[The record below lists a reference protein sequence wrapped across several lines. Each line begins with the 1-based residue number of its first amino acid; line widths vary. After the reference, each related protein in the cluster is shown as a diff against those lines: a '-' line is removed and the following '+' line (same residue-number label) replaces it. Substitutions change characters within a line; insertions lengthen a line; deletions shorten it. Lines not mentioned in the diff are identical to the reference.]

1 MRLTRRAFTTGLA
14 EVITG
19 AALMRRAAA
28 ATEVVKIGMVV
39 SMTGP
44 AAGEGERSRNG
55 ANLALQQINAAGGIL
70 GKPLQ
75 LVFEDDQGT
84 NPGAVLAFSK
94 LSSQPDIVGF
104 IGTNRSTQMLA
115 MAPDIL
121 KAARPVMFCATDPK
135 LTELGNPWVFRCQAT
150 DADGSREIA
159 RFGSVDLGK
168 KKWAI
173 VHATDTYGASGAR
186 MLTQALG
193 QFGASSVLDQ
203 GYTDQN
209 QDFTPIVLAIRQ
221 SGADVLGS
229 YMTFDND
236 VGLFARQLR
245 QFGVT
250 IPWVGSP
257 SIMNA
262 AAIKLAGAALNDT
275 YAVGGYAEA
284 ATDAT
289 KAFGAAYRKA
299 YHIPADTIAS
309 GPFDAVTV
317 LARSINKAG
326 STSPQAVRAAI
337 LAIKDFKGAQGDY
350 RFTANG
356 DGVHSYNL
364 VKNENGTVVFL
375 KLIEGNG

>member
-1 MRLTRRAFTTGLA
+1 MGLTRRAFAAGLA
-14 EVITG
+14 ELV
-19 AALMRRAAA
+19 AASGLVLRARAAEA
-28 ATEVVKIGMVV
+28 SVKIGMVV
-39 SMTGP
+39 SISGP
-44 AAGEGERSRNG
+44 AAAEGERARNG
-55 ANLALQQINAAGGIL
+55 ANLALKEINSAGGVL

-75 LVFEDDQGT
+75 ILFEDDQGT

-94 LSSQPDIVGF
+94 LASQPDIVGF

-121 KAARPVMFCATDPK
+121 NAARPVAFCATDPK
-135 LTELGNPWVFRCQAT
+135 LTKLGNPWLFRCQAT
-150 DADGSREIA
+150 DAEGSREIA
-159 RFGSVDLGK
+159 RFGSVGLGK

-173 VHATDTYGASGAR
+173 VHSTDTYGAGGAT
-186 MLTQALG
+186 MLTAALG
-193 QFGASSVLDQ
+193 QFGAKSVLDE

-209 QDFTPIVLAIRQ
+209 QDFTPIVLAIKQ

-245 QFGVT
+245 QLGVT
-250 IPWVGSP
+250 MPWVGSP

-262 AAIKLAGAALNDT
+262 AAIKLAGRALNDT

-284 ATDAT
+284 ATAAT
-289 KAFGAAYRKA
+289 KAFGAAYREA
-299 YHIPADTIAS
+299 YHIPPDTIAS

-317 LARSINKAG
+317 LARGINKAG
-326 STSPQAVRAAI
+326 TTSPGAVRKAI
-337 LAIKDFKGAQGDY
+337 LAIKGFKGAQGDY
-350 RFTANG
+350 DFTANG

-364 VKNENGTVVFL
+364 VKNENGNVAFM
-375 KLIEGNG
+375 KLIEGKA